1 MDLDEPFGLLIT
13 WTCYGTWL
21 PGDRRGY
28 VSDTLRRGESRI
40 PKQNTP
46 GTPYTADDKHTRKL
60 ASQRQKWPTVHLTDA
75 QASVVAE
82 RLVDSAKERDWRIV
96 RGAVMSNHVHVII
109 VECPD
114 DGPTVR
120 RALKGPTQAGL
131 SELADRPRRWWTR
144 GGSDRYLHTED
155 AIRNAVTYVARQ
167 KGILAEIID
176 MEVGEPER

>member
-1 MDLDEPFGLLIT
+1 MDSDEPFGLLIT

-28 VSDTLRRGESRI
+28 VSDTFRPDKPRV

-46 GTPYTADDKHTRKL
+46 GTPYTADDEHTYNVAL
-60 ASQRQKWPTVHLTDA
+60 QRQKWPTVHLTHA

-82 RLVDSAKERDWRIV
+82 RLVDAAKERDWRIL
-96 RGAVMSNHVHVII
+96 RGAVMSDHVHVVI

-131 SELADRPRRWWTR
+131 SERAGRPRRWWTR

-155 AIRNAVTYVARQ
+155 SIRHAIAYVACQ

-176 MEVGEPER
+176 MEVGGPEL